1 MLHINA
7 VIVVV
12 IVVIL
17 LMMIV
22 IITIVIPSIMTFMLV
37 GIIFLL

>member
-1 MLHINA
+1 MPNVPSPHWPTL

-17 LMMIV
+17 L
-22 IITIVIPSIMTFMLV
+22 
-37 GIIFLL
+37 GIHWVAHKH